1 MVVTVAH
8 TTLMAVT
15 VPLVAGAVATGPV
28 PAVRLQPM
36 PVVQE
41 IQVVT
46 VGQVGLL
53 ALDRQQMVVAVEAL
67 VLMERSEARMV
78 GPIRVV
84 SVVPDCRLMG

>member
-1 MVVTVAH
+1 MLEAH
-8 TTLMAVT
+8 TTLLAVM
-15 VPLVAGAVATGPV
+15 VALVAGAVATGLV

-41 IQVVT
+41 IRVVT

-67 VLMERSEARMV
+67 VLMGWSEARMV

-84 SVVPDCRLMG
+84 LVVPDCRLVG

>member
-1 MVVTVAH
+1 MVEAH
-8 TTLMAVT
+8 TTLLAVT
-15 VPLVAGAVATGPV
+15 AVLEAGAVATGPV

-41 IQVVT
+41 VRVVT
-46 VGQVGLL
+46 VGQAGLL
-53 ALDRQQMVVAVEAL
+53 AGDQRAMVVAVEVHL
-67 VLMERSEARMV
+67 VQMGRSEARMV